1 MSVDILVVGDGVLA
15 ELVSEHLSKDYRVW
29 QSENM
34 ESATSGADLA
44 LLLHDAYDPA
54 LHLQAEKH
62 FRKANIPW
70 LRGFVSFG
78 EAIVG
83 PLVRSGQTG
92 CSQCADMRRLM
103 AGRDRK
109 EMWKVQHMLREKG
122 GIPRDPWSSRSGLL
136 QVAYHV
142 SAEVERIVEGRQA
155 QLSEHIQFID
165 LQTLTST
172 RHFFL
177 PNPVCP
183 VCNQLPEDSEEQ
195 ARIRLKPIVKQSP
208 DSYRTKSIASLKQA
222 LTNEYL
228 DSRTGFLN
236 GKVRDLVSV
245 FADVSVN
252 LPLFSHDEGTAGRSV
267 SYADSEITAILEG
280 MERYCGL
287 MPRGKRTMVRDCYAN
302 LAPHA
307 LDPTTAGTH
316 SEEQYALPDFPF
328 QPFDPKRE
336 MNWVWG
342 YSFKEER
349 PILVPELM
357 AYYSMGFGEGVV
369 FETSNGCAL
378 GGSLEEAIFYGILE
392 VVERDAFLLTWY
404 AQLPLPRLDPATVND
419 QELLLLI
426 DRMQTVTNYDL
437 YLFDATME
445 NGIPAVWTIA
455 KNRGEEGLHLVC
467 AAGAHPDPI
476 RAVKSSI
483 YETAAMLMT
492 LTDKYETNRDKYL
505 HMLHDSSLVKKMD
518 DHAMLYSLPEA
529 AGRLSFLMDNS
540 RPMVS
545 FAEQFPRRNQHRDLT
560 DDLRELLGVFQ
571 KVDLDVI
578 VVDQTTPEVGRHG
591 LSCVRVLIP
600 GMLPMTFGQ
609 HLTRVTGLK
618 RVLEVPVKL
627 GYTKQPL
634 RVDELN
640 PFPHPFP

>member
-1 MSVDILVVGDGVLA
+1 MNADILIIGDGVLA
-15 ELVSEHLSKDYRVW
+15 ELVSERLKKNYRVW
-29 QSENM
+29 HSENM

-44 LLLHDAYDPA
+44 LLLHDMYHPA

-62 FRKANIPW
+62 FRQANIPW

-83 PLVRSGQTG
+83 PLVHPGQTG

-109 EMWKVQHMLREKG
+109 AMWKVQHMLSEKG

-142 SAEVERIVEGRQA
+142 CAEVERIKEGRQA
-155 QLSEHIQFID
+155 QLLEHIQFID

-177 PNPVCP
+177 PNPLCP
-183 VCNQLPEDSEEQ
+183 VCSQLPEDSEER
-195 ARIRLKPIVKQSP
+195 ARIRLKPIAKQSP
-208 DSYRTKSIASLKQA
+208 DSYRTKPIADLKQA
-222 LTNEYL
+222 LTTEFL

-404 AQLPLPRLDPATVND
+404 AKLPLQRLDPASVYD
-419 QELLLLI
+419 RELLLLI
-426 DRMQTVTNYDL
+426 DRMQIVTNYDL

-455 KNRGEEGLHLVC
+455 KNRGVEGLHLVC

-492 LTDKYETNRDKYL
+492 LTDKYEANRDKYL
-505 HMLHDSSLVKKMD
+505 RMLHDSSLVKKMD

-529 AGRLSFLMDNS
+529 AERLSFLMDDS

-545 FAEQFPRRNQHRDLT
+545 FAEQFPRRSQHRDLT

-571 KVDLDVI
+571 KLDLDVI

-600 GMLPMTFGQ
+600 GMLPMTFGH

-627 GYTKQPL
+627 GYAKQPL

>member
-29 QSENM
+29 QSDNM
-34 ESATSGADLA
+34 ESVTSGTNLA
-44 LLLHDAYDPA
+44 LLLHDTYDPA

-109 EMWKVQHMLREKG
+109 AMWKVQQMLREKG
-122 GIPRDPWSSRSGLL
+122 GITRDPWSSRSGLL

-165 LQTLTST
+165 LQTLKST

-177 PNPVCP
+177 PNPLCP
-183 VCNQLPEDSEEQ
+183 VCSQLPEDSEEK

-208 DSYRTKSIASLKQA
+208 DSYRTKSIADLKQA

-302 LAPHA
+302 LAPRA

-342 YSFKEER
+342 YSFQEER

-404 AQLPLPRLDPATVND
+404 AKLPLPRLDPATVND

-455 KNRGEEGLHLVC
+455 KKRGEEGLHLVC
-467 AAGAHPDPI
+467 AAGAHPDPV
-476 RAVKSSI
+476 RAVKSAI

-505 HMLHDSSLVKKMD
+505 RMLHDSSLVKKMD

-529 AGRLSFLMDNS
+529 AERLSFLLDDS

-545 FAEQFPRRNQHRDLT
+545 FAEQFPHRSQHRDLT

-571 KVDLDVI
+571 KLDLGVI

-600 GMLPMTFGQ
+600 GMLPMTFGH

-618 RVLEVPVKL
+618 RVMEVPVKL
-627 GYTKQPL
+627 GYAKQPL

>member
-1 MSVDILVVGDGVLA
+1 MSADILVIGDGVLA
-15 ELVSEHLSKDYRVW
+15 ELISERLMTDYRVW
-29 QSENM
+29 RSEKM
-34 ESATSGADLA
+34 ESATRVADLA
-44 LLLHDAYDPA
+44 LLLHDTYHPSLY
-54 LHLQAEKH
+54 LHAEKH
-62 FRKANIPW
+62 FQQANIPW

-83 PLVRSGQTG
+83 PLVRPGQTG

-103 AGRDRK
+103 AGRDRQ
-109 EMWKVQHMLREKG
+109 EMWKVQKMLSEKG
-122 GIPRDPWSSRSGLL
+122 EIHRDPWSSRSGLL
-136 QVAYHV
+136 QVAHHV
-142 SAEVERIVEGRQA
+142 IAEVLRFVEGRQA
-155 QLSEHIQFID
+155 HLSEHIQFID

-177 PNPVCP
+177 PNPLCS
-183 VCNQLPEDSEEQ
+183 VCNRLPEDSEDR
-195 ARIRLKPIVKQSP
+195 ARIRLKPNIKRSP
-208 DSYRTKSIASLKQA
+208 DSYRTKSIAELQQA
-222 LTNEYL
+222 LTSEYL

-252 LPLFSHDEGTAGRSV
+252 LPLFSHNEGTAGRSV
-267 SYADSEITAILEG
+267 SYADSELTAILEG
-280 MERYCGL
+280 MERYCGV
-287 MPRGKRTMVRDCYAN
+287 MPRGKRTTVRDCYAN

-404 AQLPLPRLDPATVND
+404 ARLPLPRLDPATIHD
-419 QELLLLI
+419 RELLLLI
-426 DRMQTVTNYDL
+426 DRMQTVANYDL

-445 NGIPAVWTIA
+445 NGIPSVWTIA
-455 KNRGEEGLHLVC
+455 KNRSKEGIHLVC

-483 YETAAMLMT
+483 YETAAMLLP
-492 LTDKYETNRDKYL
+492 LTDKYEANRGKYL
-505 HMLHDSSLVKKMD
+505 RMLQDSSLVKKMD

-529 AGRLSFLMDNS
+529 AERLSFLLDDA

-545 FAEQFPRRNQHRDLT
+545 FAEQFPKRDQHRDLT
-560 DDLRELLGVFQ
+560 DDLRELLDVFQ
-571 KVDLDVI
+571 KLDLDVI

-600 GMLPMTFGQ
+600 GMLPMTFGH

-627 GYTKQPL
+627 GYAKQPL

>member
-1 MSVDILVVGDGVLA
+1 MSAEIMVIGDGILA
-15 ELVSEHLSKDYRVW
+15 ELVSERLMTDYRVW
-29 QSENM
+29 RSENI
-34 ESATSGADLA
+34 ESVSGDFDLA
-44 LLLHDAYDPA
+44 LLLHDTYHPSV
-54 LHLQAEKH
+54 HLQAEKH
-62 FRKANIPW
+62 FHQTHIPW

-78 EAIVG
+78 EAVVG
-83 PLVRSGQTG
+83 PLVRPGQTG
-92 CSQCADMRRLM
+92 CSQCSDMRRLM

-109 EMWKVQHMLREKG
+109 EMWKVQHKLREKG
-122 GIPRDPWSSRSGLL
+122 GIHRDPWSSRTGLL
-136 QVAYHV
+136 QVAQHV
-142 SAEVERIVEGRQA
+142 IAEVERIVEGRQA
-155 QLSEHIQFID
+155 QLSDHIQFID

-177 PNPVCP
+177 PNPLCP
-183 VCNQLPEDSEEQ
+183 ICMHLPEDSEER
-195 ARIRLKPIVKQSP
+195 ARIRLQPNMKRSP
-208 DSYRTKSIASLKQA
+208 DHYRTKSIAELQQA
-222 LTNEYL
+222 LTSEYL

-236 GKVRDLVSV
+236 AKVRDLVSV

-267 SYADSEITAILEG
+267 SYTDSELTAILEG

-316 SEEQYALPDFPF
+316 TEEQYALPDFPF
-328 QPFDPKRE
+328 QPFDATRE

-342 YSFKEER
+342 YSFKQER

-378 GGSLEEAIFYGILE
+378 GGSLEESIFYGILE

-404 AQLPLPRLDPATVND
+404 AQLPLPRLDPATAND
-419 QELLLLI
+419 RELLLLI

-445 NGIPAVWTIA
+445 NGIPSIWTIA
-455 KNRGEEGLHLVC
+455 KNRGKEGLHLVC

-483 YETAAMLMT
+483 YETAAMLLT
-492 LTDKYETNRDKYL
+492 LTEKYEANREKYL
-505 HMLHDSSLVKKMD
+505 RMLNDSSLVKKMD

-529 AGRLSFLMDNS
+529 AERLSFLLNES

-545 FAEQFPRRNQHRDLT
+545 FAEQFPARRKHHDLT
-560 DDLRELLGVFQ
+560 DDLRDLLEVFQ
-571 KVDLDVI
+571 QLDLDVI
-578 VVDQTTPEVGRHG
+578 VVDQTTPEVSRHG

-600 GMLPMTFGQ
+600 GMLPMTFGH
-609 HLTRVTGLK
+609 HLTRVTGLE
-618 RVLEVPVKL
+618 RVLQVPVKL
-627 GYTKQPL
+627 GYAKQPL
-634 RVDELN
+634 RVEELN
-640 PFPHPFP
+640 PYPHPFP